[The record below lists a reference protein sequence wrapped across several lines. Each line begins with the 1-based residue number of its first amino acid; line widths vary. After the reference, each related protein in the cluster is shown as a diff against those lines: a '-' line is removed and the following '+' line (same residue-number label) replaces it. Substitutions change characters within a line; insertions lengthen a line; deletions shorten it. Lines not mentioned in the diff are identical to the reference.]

1 MNFFRYRE
9 TILCPP
15 DLFFVM
21 RKIGIIAFLFLKK
34 HAVMMTCY
42 KLGYD
47 YVYEGHMIG
56 RHPIYLSSLYKW
68 IPEASEH
75 E

>member
-1 MNFFRYRE
+1 
-9 TILCPP
+9 
-15 DLFFVM
+15 
-21 RKIGIIAFLFLKK
+21 
-34 HAVMMTCY
+34 MMTCY